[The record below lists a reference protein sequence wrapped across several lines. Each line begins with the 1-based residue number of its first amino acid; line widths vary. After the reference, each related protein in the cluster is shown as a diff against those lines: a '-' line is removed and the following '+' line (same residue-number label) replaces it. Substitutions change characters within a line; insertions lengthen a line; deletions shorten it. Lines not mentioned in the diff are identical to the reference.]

1 MRFKPS
7 LLRHLLAWE
16 LGAFLI
22 LWVTFVVYGYQT
34 GSHEADELTDG
45 HLASVA
51 SLLLPAPS
59 ENFLPR
65 ADGTPPAPP
74 MHLKAHDYQQSLSVV
89 VWDASGRVM
98 TRTGDAPM
106 PPFSS
111 SEGFETL
118 TLGSPPTT
126 WRSFS
131 RWDGPQHQRKKI
143 SVLLNMD
150 ERDDLADDIAGQVT
164 QPGLWLLPVI
174 TLALALALRR
184 GLRPLQAL
192 SRQVHE
198 LEVHPGALLQEP
210 SHEEFKTVVHSIN
223 HLIERY
229 NAALER
235 ERALASEVAHELR
248 TPLAS
253 ISLHA
258 ASLQRP
264 LQPGEREQAL
274 RHIERDAARAG
285 HVLADLLALARASRA
300 ELAEVMQQVD
310 LAELTRRVTAQHAQ
324 AAVHS
329 GHDLSLTA
337 PAVCM
342 ARVHPVLLELA
353 LRNLIDNALSHTPR
367 GTSVEIRVIDDPLAL
382 EVWDNGAAV
391 ARVPAQSPEPACT
404 AADPHADRDA
414 ADPHK
419 RPGLGLGLGHQVVSR
434 VAAVHAGQ
442 LETQDDTAA
451 GLRCYRIAL
460 PHCRV
465 NA

>member
-1 MRFKPS
+1 MRFRPS

-16 LGAFLI
+16 LGAFLFV
-22 LWVTFVVYGYQT
+22 WATFVAFGYQT

-51 SLLLPAPS
+51 SLLLPMPTESFIRHPNGASLAPQ
-59 ENFLPR
+59 
-65 ADGTPPAPP
+65 T
-74 MHLKAHDYQQSLSVV
+74 HLKAHDYQQSLSIV
-89 VWDASGRVM
+89 VWDGTGRVLAH
-98 TRTGDAPM
+98 TGDAPT
-106 PPFSS
+106 PGFSPD
-111 SEGFETL
+111 EGFETL
-118 TLGSPPTT
+118 TLGAPPTT

-131 RWDGPQHQRKKI
+131 RWDGPQRQRKI
-143 SVLLNMD
+143 SVLLSLD
-150 ERDDLADDIAGQVT
+150 ERDDLADDIAEQVT

-174 TLALALALRR
+174 TLALALALLH

-198 LEVHPGALLQEP
+198 LEVHPGALLQAP

-258 ASLQRP
+258 ASLQRALP
-264 LQPGEREQAL
+264 PGEREQAL

-285 HVLADLLALARASRA
+285 HVLADLLTLARASRA
-300 ELAEVMQQVD
+300 ELAEVMQAVD
-310 LAELTRRVTAQHAQ
+310 LSELARQVTAQYAQ
-324 AAVHS
+324 AALHS
-329 GHDLSLTA
+329 GHDLSLSA
-337 PAVCM
+337 PDACM
-342 ARVHPVLLELA
+342 ARAHHVLLELA

-367 GTSVEIRVIDDPLAL
+367 GTAIEVRVIDEPLAL
-382 EVWDNGAAV
+382 EVWDNGAAM
-391 ARVPAQSPEPACT
+391 ARLHGQGA
-404 AADPHADRDA
+404 DA
-414 ADPHK
+414 APGAAAQLPGDDDTGEAHR
-419 RPGLGLGLGHQVVSR
+419 RPGLGLGLGHQVVGR
-434 VAAVHAGQ
+434 VAAVHAGR
-442 LETQDDTAA
+442 LDTEEDTAA

-460 PHCRV
+460 PHCRLDT
-465 NA
+465 

>member
-22 LWVTFVVYGYQT
+22 VWASFVAFGYQT
-34 GSHEADELTDG
+34 GTREADELTDG

-51 SLLLPAPS
+51 SLLLPMSS
-59 ENFLPR
+59 ENFVQR
-65 ADGTPPAPP
+65 ADSTPLAPP
-74 MHLKAHDYQQSLSVV
+74 NHLKAHDYQQSLSIV
-89 VWDASGRVM
+89 VWDGAGRVLAH
-98 TRTGDAPM
+98 TGDAPM
-106 PPFSS
+106 PAFSLD
-111 SEGFETL
+111 EGFETL
-118 TLGSPPTT
+118 TLGTPAKD

-131 RWDGPQHQRKKI
+131 RWDGPQHQRKI
-143 SVLLNMD
+143 SVLLNLG
-150 ERDDLADDIAGQVT
+150 ERDDLADDIAEQVA

-258 ASLQRP
+258 ASLQRALP
-264 LQPGEREQAL
+264 PEERQQAL
-274 RHIERDAARAG
+274 RHIERDAVRAG
-285 HVLADLLALARASRA
+285 HVLADLLTLARASRA
-300 ELAEVMQQVD
+300 ELAEVMQPVD
-310 LAELTRRVTAQHAQ
+310 LGELARQVTAQYAQ
-324 AAVHS
+324 AALHS
-329 GHDLSLTA
+329 GHDLSLSA
-337 PAVCM
+337 PAACM
-342 ARVHPVLLELA
+342 AQAHPVLLELA

-367 GTSVEIRVIDDPLAL
+367 GTAVEVRVINEPLAL

-391 ARVPAQSPEPACT
+391 TRVEGHD
-404 AADPHADRDA
+404 ADPSHATATGPPSGEEAEGFLR
-414 ADPHK
+414 
-419 RPGLGLGLGHQVVSR
+419 RPGLGLGLGHQVVGR
-434 VAAVHAGQ
+434 VAAVHAGR
-442 LETQDDTAA
+442 LETEEDTAA

-460 PHCRV
+460 PHCRLTS
-465 NA
+465 